1 MSNTIELTKYF
12 LFGYYKKEIN
22 KGRHG
27 MQGKLADAYC
37 NLLKDLWLGG
47 DGKTAPHDL
56 KRVLGK
62 KI

>member
-1 MSNTIELTKYF
+1 
-12 LFGYYKKEIN
+12 
-22 KGRHG
+22 

>member
-1 MSNTIELTKYF
+1 

-22 KGRHG
+22 TGRHG

-37 NLLKDLWLGG
+37 KLLKDLWIGS
-47 DGKTAPHDL
+47 DGKSAPHDL